1 LTVNISPSTTNQ
13 PTANPS
19 TETSS
24 SEPAA
29 PTTTKPPSSSR
40 YTSLGGIW
48 TVFSSTFI
56 TILLAEMGDKTQ
68 LATLL
73 MSAES
78 HEPWM
83 VFAGAGT
90 ALVATSLIGVSL
102 GSWLGNRLSPRV
114 LEKSAGVLLLFV
126 AVSLLWEI
134 LA

>member
-1 LTVNISPSTTNQ
+1 MTVNISPSTTNQ
-13 PTANPS
+13 TTANSS

-24 SEPAA
+24 SEP
-29 PTTTKPPSSSR
+29 TTSQTPSSSR
-40 YTSLGGIW
+40 STSLGGIW
-48 TVFSSTFI
+48 AVFSSTFI

-68 LATLL
+68 VATLL

-126 AVSLLWEI
+126 AASLLWEI
-134 LA
+134 FA

>member
-1 LTVNISPSTTNQ
+1 
-13 PTANPS
+13 
-19 TETSS
+19 
-24 SEPAA
+24 
-29 PTTTKPPSSSR
+29 
-40 YTSLGGIW
+40 
-48 TVFSSTFI
+48 
-56 TILLAEMGDKTQ
+56 MGDKTQ

-134 LA
+134 FA

>member
-13 PTANPS
+13 TTANSS

-24 SEPAA
+24 SEP
-29 PTTTKPPSSSR
+29 TTSQTPSSSR
-40 YTSLGGIW
+40 STSLGGIW
-48 TVFSSTFI
+48 AVFSSTFI

-68 LATLL
+68 VATLL

-126 AVSLLWEI
+126 AASLLWEI
-134 LA
+134 FA